1 MCWKPP
7 SPRYS
12 STCYVIYYVM
22 IWLLFIWSG
31 IKPSDNDNQP
41 TTGSREPK
49 FHSDLHIIIV
59 SWQKLLIWWVGLVVY
74 LIIQTWRALNS
85 SKAWRVGKSLIV
97 EGILHYV
104 HYIYKRFKIIN
115 CSCDVPAEKCM
126 AQSLINIIVW
136 LSCLHA
142 PIYSTGRKY
151 TWNLI

>member
-12 STCYVIYYVM
+12 ATCNNYVL

-31 IKPSDNDNQP
+31 IKPSENDNQP

-74 LIIQTWRALNS
+74 LIIQTCRALDC
-85 SKAWRVGKSLIV
+85 WR
-97 EGILHYV
+97 
-104 HYIYKRFKIIN
+104 YIIFRTLYNYKRFKIIN

-126 AQSLINIIVW
+126 AQRLNIIVW